1 MVPSK
6 FFGILAS
13 GRPVIHVGPASGEV
27 ARVIV
32 ETGCGVVVDP
42 GNVEALVEVMCRLRD
57 QPDWRRDIGDRALKA
72 ATDLYSRRAALAR
85 WAEVVE
91 RIGGEVTTS

>member
-1 MVPSK
+1 
-6 FFGILAS
+6 
-13 GRPVIHVGPASGEV
+13 
-27 ARVIV
+27 
-32 ETGCGVVVDP
+32 
-42 GNVEALVEVMCRLRD
+42 MCRLRD

-85 WAEVVE
+85 WAAVVE